1 MSSVIQSSVPTTV
14 IPLVMASQAG
24 QPRRPLHRIRAVRRT
39 ERISYQQLAR
49 RMHIQVKNVIEQED
63 ECCNLTLTEL
73 YQWQE
78 ALGVPVTELLLE
90 PTLDLAPPTLKLG
103 RMVKLMKTA
112 LALVATKSRTR
123 SRRLAQNLVSQ
134 LLEIMPELKDV
145 TAWPKE
151 GTRRSMKD
159 LTRATLQF
167 LLPDGCN
174 DRIDE

>member
-1 MSSVIQSSVPTTV
+1 MSSVIQSSVPTTM
-14 IPLVMASQAG
+14 IPLVVAN
-24 QPRRPLHRIRAVRRT
+24 QPQQRRPLHRIRAVRRT
-39 ERISYQQLAR
+39 ERISHQQLAR
-49 RMHIQVKNVIEQED
+49 RMHLQVKNVIEQED

-73 YQWQE
+73 YEWQA
-78 ALGVPVTELLLE
+78 ALGVPVTELLME
-90 PTLDLAPPTLKLG
+90 PTLDLAPPTLRQG

-112 LALVATKSRTR
+112 LALVATRSRTR
-123 SRRLAQNLVSQ
+123 SKRLAQNLVNQ

-167 LLPDGCN
+167 LLPEGCN
-174 DRIDE
+174 DRFDE